1 MKKPLVIS
9 LVLLL
14 VIGFPLTKR
23 YFSSDKAKQVN
34 LEVLAFHPIKAS
46 ILASGQLKHEQQVK
60 LSAEVIGKVTKLF
73 VKEGDYVVKGQLVL
87 QIDAESYIAA
97 VERQTAVVNQ
107 QKIAIEKQKLVIT
120 NLKQQVNRKKQL
132 YKKKLLDEDGYQAI
146 DNAYRVALVD
156 LRGNFEV
163 LKQVEA
169 SLEQARDK
177 LSKTKVRSPI
187 DGMITSLDIK
197 AGETAISGTTNI
209 MGSSLMT
216 IADPA
221 SMLAEVMV
229 DEADISQVALGQK
242 AEIIAIAF
250 SNKPIIGTVESIASS
265 AKRNSGQQSLS
276 FAIKLAISPQQELN
290 LRPGMSCRAEIFTQG
305 EQQKLALP
313 IRAIKTEEDNDK
325 DTIKNF
331 VFISKDGHAEK
342 IEVTL
347 GIADD
352 DFQEVISGLE
362 KGTQVIVG
370 PDKVLRHLKNA
381 EPVEIINQ
389 KELDKTASQS
399 FNADSS
405 Q

>member
-1 MKKPLVIS
+1 MKKPLIIS
-9 LVLLL
+9 LILVL
-14 VIGFPLTKR
+14 VIGFPLGKR
-23 YFSSDKAKQVN
+23 YFSSDKAKAVKVER
-34 LEVLAFHPIKAS
+34 LTLHPIKAS

-60 LSAEVIGKVTKLF
+60 LSAEVIGKVTQLF
-73 VKEGDYVVKGQLVL
+73 VKEGDYVHKGQLVL

-97 VERQTAVVNQ
+97 VEQQTAVVNQ

-120 NLKQQVNRKKQL
+120 NLKQQWNRKKKL
-132 YKKKLLDEDGYQAI
+132 YRKKLLDEDGYQAI
-146 DNAYRVALVD
+146 DNSYRVALVD
-156 LRGNFEV
+156 LRGSFEI

-250 SNKPIIGTVESIASS
+250 SKKPIIGKVESIASS
-265 AKRNSGQQSLS
+265 AKRNAGQQNLS
-276 FAIKLAISPQQELN
+276 FAVKLAINPKQEVN
-290 LRPGMSCRAEIFTQG
+290 LRPGMSCRAEIFIQG
-305 EQQKLALP
+305 EQQKMALP

-325 DTIKNF
+325 DTVKNY
-331 VFISKDGHAEK
+331 VYLYKDGLAK
-342 IEVTL
+342 KAEVTL

-352 DFQEVISGLE
+352 DFQEVLSGIE
-362 KGTQVIVG
+362 KGSMVILG
-370 PDKVLRHLKNA
+370 PDKILRHLKDGEA
-381 EPVEIINQ
+381 VEISN
-389 KELDKTASQS
+389 KESIEKTAKQLNKAHTSQ
-399 FNADSS
+399 
-405 Q
+405 